1 MSEAIINGTVRAV
14 KIFADGNAP
23 GAPLLLLGQC
33 RALLQAESVQD
44 FIHEIFDI
52 LINTSQV
59 IRKYG
64 DAPGSRYQKLDFTD
78 VSLVTIGFGVN
89 DARTAVPLGSIGSYT
104 DTSHDTATFYGA
116 YRTLLDKIYTDNPEC
131 RVILLTPLQRLFVT
145 NFGCDT
151 ENANGC
157 KLIDFVDAIIEIGQM
172 YATPVCDMY
181 RNSGL
186 NQKNLAYYTTEGIHP
201 EDVGYLRMANVVLN
215 TMDKF

>member
-1 MSEAIINGTVRAV
+1 LPWLVIQKQNHENALKFIGKKYYSLGDSIVENGKTRTGYQHYIAERYSMKHSNYGVGGSTVV
-14 KIFADGNAP
+14 DT
-23 GAPLLLLGQC
+23 L
-33 RALLQAESVQD
+33 S
-44 FIHEIFDI
+44 
-52 LINTSQV
+52 T
-59 IRKYG
+59 
-64 DAPGSRYQKLDFTD
+64 YQKLDFTD

-89 DARTAVPLGSIGSYT
+89 DARTSVPLGRIGSYM
-104 DTSHDTATFYGA
+104 DTSHDTSTFYGA

-186 NQKNLAYYTTEGIHP
+186 NQKNLAYYTTEGVHP

-215 TMDKF
+215 TMEKF